1 MTTCKYS
8 MRCAKKYVLLVA
20 GISLFLAGIFIIK
33 RKSAKHCVNILGD
46 KYSSH
51 VQETTVVFPLKEKL
65 EEYNYETLFCLYEMY
80 TRTLQHHCKRL
91 RRFGEIQRKGWYVC
105 LDFLDPAPYNCSV
118 VSANSVFD
126 ESVFVRHVEAYC
138 KCEHHKYKVNELE
151 TEFKKTRTLDLVT
164 FSITNRDDLVLLRN
178 ILKSDGGSVR
188 QFLIEIHS
196 LMYFSEGVK
205 DLISVLQLLYQQ
217 DFRLVWFDIPYSC
230 VPLHNNRAYQCIS
243 LNFVSVSSGGKR
255 PKSKVNS
262 NLLLLPTSQNV
273 WEKLS
278 RVDLAISLYHEYLS
292 TVQFHCKHIVRM
304 GKVNDGGWDICH
316 DCMPKSETKSP
327 CIVYSFGIEND
338 FSFDDDISN
347 TYGCQV
353 YSFDP
358 SMGVEDH
365 QRSDKVRFFNKGLWN
380 SKRLLQRA
388 RMYWNVDTFEG
399 ILKDLKH
406 VKTPIKIL
414 KMDIERS
421 EWIVLK
427 QIIDNGLLLNVE
439 QFLVEFHSM
448 GDREKLFI
456 LKSLYDIGFRIFW
469 FHKNPLGSNY
479 KTRNIPVSSANE
491 VSFINVVYLRKNGM
505 L

>member
-1 MTTCKYS
+1 MPTGKYS
-8 MRCAKKYVLLVA
+8 MRCAKKYILL
-20 GISLFLAGIFIIK
+20 LAGICLVIVGVLIIK
-33 RKSAKHCVNILGD
+33 QKSARHCVNILGD
-46 KYSSH
+46 SYSSYI
-51 VQETTVVFPLKEKL
+51 QDSNVVFPLKEKL
-65 EEYNYETLFCLYEMY
+65 SEYKYDTLFCLYEMY

-91 RRFGEIQRKGWYVC
+91 RRFGEIARKGWYVC
-105 LDFLDPAPYNCSV
+105 LDFLEPAPHNCSV

-126 ESVFVRHVEAYC
+126 ESVFVRHIEAYC
-138 KCEHHKYKVNELE
+138 RCEHHKYEMNEME
-151 TEFKKTRTLDLVT
+151 SGFTKTRTFDLFT
-164 FSITNRDDLVLLRN
+164 FSITKKDDLVLLRT
-178 ILKSDGGSVR
+178 ILKSDGYNVR

-205 DLISVLQLLYQQ
+205 DLISVLQILYQKG
-217 DFRLVWFDIPYSC
+217 FRLAWFDIPYRC
-230 VPLHNNRAYQCIS
+230 VPLHNNRASNCIN
-243 LNFVSVSSGGKR
+243 LNFVRVSSGGNR
-255 PKSKVNS
+255 SKSKENS
-262 NLLLLPTSQNV
+262 NLLLLPSSQYV
-273 WEKLS
+273 WKKLS

-304 GKVNDGGWDICH
+304 GKINDGGWDICH
-316 DCMPKSETKSP
+316 DFMSKSQTKSP

-358 SMGVEDH
+358 SMGVDDH
-365 QRSDKVRFFNKGLWN
+365 QRSDKVQFFNKGLWN
-380 SKRLLQRA
+380 SKRLLKRA
-388 RMYWNVDTFEG
+388 TIYWSMDTFEG
-399 ILKDLKH
+399 IRKQLKH
-406 VKTPIKIL
+406 VQTPIKIL

-427 QIIDNGLLLNVE
+427 QIIDNGLLENVE

-479 KTRNIPVSSANE
+479 KTRNIPISSANE
-491 VSFINVVYLRKNGM
+491 VSFINVVYLRKHGM